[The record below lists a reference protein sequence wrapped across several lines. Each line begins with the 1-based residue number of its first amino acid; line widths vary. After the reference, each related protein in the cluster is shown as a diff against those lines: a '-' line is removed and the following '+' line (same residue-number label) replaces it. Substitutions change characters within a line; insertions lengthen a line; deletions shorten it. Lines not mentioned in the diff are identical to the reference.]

1 MRADAPT
8 PATEVVVDT
17 RIDAPPEVVY
27 DLISDVTQ
35 MGRWS
40 PETRACQWLSGADGP
55 AVGAR
60 FRGTNRIGWRR
71 WSTTCT
77 VTAADAGRWFAFDVT
92 FGPLA
97 VASWS
102 YELIGGVGG
111 TIVRETWRERR
122 PRWFRALTGRVM
134 GVPDRVTHNRA
145 GMEATLDALRTAA
158 EAQAR
163 PGRRS

>member
-1 MRADAPT
+1 MRAEAPT
-8 PATEVVVDT
+8 PVTEVVVET
-17 RIDAPPEVVY
+17 RIGAPPEVTY

-40 PETRACQWLSGADGP
+40 PETSACRWLDGADGP
-55 AVGAR
+55 LVGAR
-60 FRGTNRIGWRR
+60 FRGANRMGWRR

-77 VTAADAGRWFAFDVT
+77 VTAADAGRRFAFDVS

-102 YELIGGVGG
+102 YELIGDGG
-111 TIVRETWRERR
+111 DTVVREAWRERR
-122 PRWFRALTGRVM
+122 PRWFRAVTGRVM
-134 GVPDRVTHNRA
+134 GVTDRVTHNRA

-158 EAQAR
+158 EAQTGLRA
-163 PGRRS
+163 